1 MRKHVVE
8 NMVDKKKVVEEMVGK
23 PHAQRL
29 DSPCTIAQ
37 LWHRPSC
44 EFDPGEK
51 SCWLCW
57 GWVGKP
63 WVGVGEPLV
72 VSKQAGV
79 GQPSSKNKWQLCPE
93 GCGVG

>member
-51 SCWLCW
+51 KLLVVLGMGWKALGW
-57 GWVGKP
+57 GWRALGGFK
-63 WVGVGEPLV
+63 
-72 VSKQAGV
+72 AGR
-79 GQPSSKNKWQLCPE
+79 GWTALFQK
-93 GCGVG
+93 